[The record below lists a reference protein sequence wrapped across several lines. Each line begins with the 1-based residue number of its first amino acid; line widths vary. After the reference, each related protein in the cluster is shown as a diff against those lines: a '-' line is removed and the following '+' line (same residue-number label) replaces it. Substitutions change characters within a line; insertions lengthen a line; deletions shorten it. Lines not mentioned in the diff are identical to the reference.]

1 MKLIE
6 YLQDLDDDLNV
17 FIICVNAACTA
28 FGKGRSSAFTLEDME
43 EMTFFRTYARNIL
56 HSKEAMRLLADT
68 EFLSE
73 REEESG
79 QGERVIFV
87 TVSCRKSY
95 ESIRKRL
102 MELLG

>member
-6 YLQDLDDDLNV
+6 YLKGLDEDLNF
-17 FIICVNAACTA
+17 FIICINAACTA
-28 FGKGRSSAFTLEDME
+28 FGRGRCGVFTLEDME

>member
-6 YLQDLDDDLNV
+6 YLKGLDDDLSF
-17 FIICVNAACTA
+17 FIICINAACTA
-28 FGKGRSSAFTLEDME
+28 FDRGRSGVFTFEDME

-56 HSKEAMRLLADT
+56 HNEEATKLLADT

-95 ESIRKRL
+95 ESIRNRL